1 LLPGS
6 KDRRAVSDRVD
17 DAHDFVPGNHRLA
30 RFAGATGCPAG
41 DWVGLGF
48 LGGHCG
54 VCVWCRHGDFVNCEN
69 RPRTGKTV
77 DGGYAE
83 VVVQPRRGSYRCRL
97 RRGWSCMR
105 RSAVM
110 PVGLIAGVVRAVVGV
125 DQHRCC
131 AERGIEWRASGL
143 ALFGHSA

>member
-1 LLPGS
+1 MTPTISCPGTTGWLGLQG
-6 KDRRAVSDRVD
+6 RRA
-17 DAHDFVPGNHRLA
+17 APP
-30 RFAGATGCPAG
+30 ATGS
-41 DWVGLGF
+41 VLVSRRT
-48 LGGHCG
+48 LRG
-54 VCVWCRHGDFVNCEN
+54 VRLVPTR
-69 RPRTGKTV
+69 RLRQLRKPTRTGKTV

-83 VVVQPRRGSYRCRL
+83 VVVQPRPGGYRCLL
-97 RRGWSCMR
+97 RHGWSCMR